1 MAKQNLSWQ
10 AYDAQLL
17 EALLLATGGEGS
29 ASLQDVLLMIDA
41 LDGDVLS
48 LQEVEQGL
56 GKLVSVGF
64 VHVQKNKLALSE
76 DFLTRYEVITLSTA
90 EEAEESPLQL
100 LLEQVPLT
108 ETGIV
113 QAKTEVLKK
122 YKLKNQYQAYIEQYG

>member
-56 GKLVSVGF
+56 RKLVSVGF

-76 DFLTRYEVITLSTA
+76 DFLTRYEAITLNTA
-90 EEAEESPLQL
+90 EEEESPLQL

-108 ETGIV
+108 EAGIA
-113 QAKTEVLKK
+113 QAKTEVLER